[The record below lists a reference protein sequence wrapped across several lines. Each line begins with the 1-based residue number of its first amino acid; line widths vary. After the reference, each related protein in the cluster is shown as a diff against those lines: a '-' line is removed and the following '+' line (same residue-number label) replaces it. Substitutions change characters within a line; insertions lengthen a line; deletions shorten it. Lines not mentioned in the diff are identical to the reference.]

1 MSALCSCGART
12 LSATTNEKNVAS
24 QKKASLFARTNSQHF
39 LKQRQRRRRRQRNDA
54 FCVRAE
60 SSGEEE
66 RDDRHRVVATTTT
79 EREGGASSSS
89 GRRTSSQTTSD
100 DNTKRTTIKK
110 KKKNEIIPLFCRLAP
125 DAISITNFLTKS
137 KALKVG
143 FDALR
148 VAGVRGVHVTVFW
161 GIVENEPQVYDW
173 QAYEELFAIVDKVGE
188 LEVSVE
194 FAFHARECG
203 GNDGDGCTASL
214 PVWVHEIASREGRE
228 GNPEVFY
235 MDQSG

>member
-12 LSATTNEKNVAS
+12 TLRATTNEKNVAS

-110 KKKNEIIPLFCRLAP
+110 KKKKRNHPSLLPSRPGCDIHHKLPHEIKSSKSRLRR
-125 DAISITNFLTKS
+125 LTS
-137 KALKVG
+137 RRSARRTR
-143 FDALR
+143 DR
-148 VAGVRGVHVTVFW
+148 VLGDRGKRTAGVRLASVRGVVC
-161 GIVENEPQVYDW
+161 N
-173 QAYEELFAIVDKVGE
+173 
-188 LEVSVE
+188 
-194 FAFHARECG
+194 CG
-203 GNDGDGCTASL
+203 
-214 PVWVHEIASREGRE
+214 
-228 GNPEVFY
+228 
-235 MDQSG
+235 

>member
-1 MSALCSCGART
+1 MSALCSCARTT
-12 LSATTNEKNVAS
+12 LSATTYEKNVAS

-39 LKQRQRRRRRQRNDA
+39 LKQQQQRRRRQRNDA

-161 GIVENEPQVYDW
+161 RIVENERQVKESY
-173 QAYEELFAIVDKVGE
+173 
-188 LEVSVE
+188 S
-194 FAFHARECG
+194 
-203 GNDGDGCTASL
+203 T
-214 PVWVHEIASREGRE
+214 
-228 GNPEVFY
+228 
-235 MDQSG
+235 